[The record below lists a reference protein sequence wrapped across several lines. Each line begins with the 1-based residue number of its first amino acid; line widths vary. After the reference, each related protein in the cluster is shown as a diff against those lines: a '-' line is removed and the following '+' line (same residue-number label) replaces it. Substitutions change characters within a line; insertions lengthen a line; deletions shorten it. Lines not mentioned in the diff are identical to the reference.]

1 MNDAAFAGDLD
12 ALRDRIAQGDDVDGR
27 IRGGWTALMSACNLG
42 HHECAQALI
51 EAGAAVDMVDNDGH
65 TALMVACDWGHLECA
80 QALIGARAAVDMV
93 NNRGLTALMWACFSG
108 HHECAQ
114 ALIFAG
120 AAVDMVD
127 NHGETA
133 LMRACIPG
141 RHECARALIDA
152 HADLELTN
160 RDGQNAL
167 MIACESPPSYLT
179 QSQCQGKIRCALAI
193 LAATAPIEVADFPDQ
208 AASLKFACD
217 RLQHIETVLSSTH
230 VIEDAPQLA
239 RVRDLQTDAQDIIVR
254 FARDMLAIAQLPK
267 PRRSRRLA
275 AKRLVK

>member
-1 MNDAAFAGDLD
+1 MN
-12 ALRDRIAQGDDVDGR
+12 
-27 IRGGWTALMSACNLG
+27 ACFEG

-51 EAGAAVDMVDNDGH
+51 DAGAAVDMVDNYGN
-65 TALMVACDWGHLECA
+65 TALMYACASGHQECA
-80 QALIGARAAVDMV
+80 QALIVAGAAVDMV
-93 NNRGLTALMWACFSG
+93 NNYGS
-108 HHECAQ
+108 
-114 ALIFAG
+114 
-120 AAVDMVD
+120 
-127 NHGETA
+127 TA
-133 LMRACIPG
+133 LMRACIFG
-141 RHECARALIDA
+141 HHECAQALIDA

-167 MIACESPPSYLT
+167 MIACESPPSNYS
-179 QSQCQGKIRCALAI
+179 QSQRQGKIRCALAI

-239 RVRDLQTDAQDIIVR
+239 RVRDLQTDAQDIIVT
-254 FARDMLAIAQLPK
+254 FAGAMPAIAQLPK

-275 AKRLVK
+275 AKRSVK